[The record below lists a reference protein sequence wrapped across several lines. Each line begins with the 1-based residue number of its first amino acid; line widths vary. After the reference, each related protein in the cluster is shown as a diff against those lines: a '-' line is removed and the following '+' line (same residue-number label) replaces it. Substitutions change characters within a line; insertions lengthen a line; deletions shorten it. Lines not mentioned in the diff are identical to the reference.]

1 MPFPV
6 SSLPSRAPRV
16 RTTEYTPAVLRF
28 PSGDT
33 VTGRLEVFS
42 ATGGLLCL
50 PKPLIRGTRI
60 RVMFLTP
67 KGPVLGAAEM
77 LTPVS
82 WNQQAFRFV
91 TPGPRGS
98 TQTASHQRALPE
110 TGQPGSA
117 ARHSD
122 TRPRTA
128 VDRQIPGCG
137 QPQPAT
143 PAAAGKNAGSTKA
156 GLQIEPR
163 SERAGFQP
171 YSSDTLVAQPFQFL

>member
-6 SSLPSRAPRV
+6 SSLPTRAPRV

-50 PKPLIRGTRI
+50 PKPLISGTRI
-60 RVMFLTP
+60 KVMFLTP

-91 TPGPRGS
+91 SPAHEDLRKPQVTSGRYPRLDTPVP
-98 TQTASHQRALPE
+98 
-110 TGQPGSA
+110 QPG
-117 ARHSD
+117 D
-122 TRPRTA
+122 
-128 VDRQIPGCG
+128 
-137 QPQPAT
+137 PQPRPHTHA
-143 PAAAGKNAGSTKA
+143 
-156 GLQIEPR
+156 
-163 SERAGFQP
+163 
-171 YSSDTLVAQPFQFL
+171 

>member
-16 RTTEYTPAVLRF
+16 RTTEYTPVVLRF

-60 RVMFLTP
+60 RVMFVTP

-91 TPGPRGS
+91 SPAHVDLRKPQVTSGRSPKLDTPV
-98 TQTASHQRALPE
+98 HQP
-110 TGQPGSA
+110 
-117 ARHSD
+117 
-122 TRPRTA
+122 
-128 VDRQIPGCG
+128 VIQIPDPE
-137 QPQPAT
+137 PQWIDKYR
-143 PAAAGKNAGSTKA
+143 AAVSRNPPRRPLLERMLEALRLGSK
-156 GLQIEPR
+156 
-163 SERAGFQP
+163 
-171 YSSDTLVAQPFQFL
+171 